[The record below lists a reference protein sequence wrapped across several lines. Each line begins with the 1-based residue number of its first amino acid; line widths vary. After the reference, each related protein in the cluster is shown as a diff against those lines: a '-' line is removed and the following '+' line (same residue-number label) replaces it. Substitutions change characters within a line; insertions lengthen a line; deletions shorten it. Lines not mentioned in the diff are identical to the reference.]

1 MKRLY
6 LAIGSL
12 VLVGCAILV
21 WHFQIPIINFLGRMP
36 NPLAYIRNLLGKASD
51 LVSGIRALLAKVPTP
66 KFRLPKLK
74 APDLSFFKRVSPLT
88 VFDTEEPREE
98 KDEEPETEE
107 PAPGEEKKEVRGGVE
122 VVERKEE
129 EGQVAGETT
138 EKKPAR
144 TEEPEPKTLA
154 EIDAE
159 VQEIA
164 RKVQILEDE
173 VEKLEQER
181 KVMDE
186 MEKDLTNISLQM
198 EEISSQ
204 ITNL

>member
-21 WHFQIPIINFLGRMP
+21 WHFQIPIISFLGRAP
-36 NPLAYIRNLLGKASD
+36 NLLGYLRNLLGKASD
-51 LVSGIRALLAKVPTP
+51 LVSNIGALLAKVPTP
-66 KFRLPKLK
+66 RLVLPKLK
-74 APDLSFFKRVSPLT
+74 VPDLSFFKKASPLT
-88 VFDTEEPREE
+88 VFDTEEAGE
-98 KDEEPETEE
+98 EEPETEE
-107 PAPGEEKKEVRGGVE
+107 PEPEEKEEARGGVE

-129 EGQVAGETT
+129 DKGQVAGEVV
-138 EKKPAR
+138 EKETSPTKEQK
-144 TEEPEPKTLA
+144 TKTLA

-164 RKVQILEDE
+164 RKVQVIENE
-173 VEKLEQER
+173 VEKLEQKR

-186 MEKDLTNISLQM
+186 MEKDLHDISLQL
-198 EEISSQ
+198 EGISTQ
-204 ITNL
+204 ITNLE